1 MKPSQSLPPNP
12 MDPNRIAAV
21 TLPLAAWNT
30 VLGMIAKQPWDVAD
44 PLMQEIRRQ
53 LLQQPQAGFGEVVP
67 FNSDE
72 AG

>member
-1 MKPSQSLPPNP
+1 MELKLPPNT
-12 MDPNRIAAV
+12 MDPNRQASV
-21 TLPLAAWNT
+21 VLPLAAWNN

-53 LLQQPQAGFGEVVP
+53 LLQQPQSGQVIP
-67 FNSDE
+67 FNTDE